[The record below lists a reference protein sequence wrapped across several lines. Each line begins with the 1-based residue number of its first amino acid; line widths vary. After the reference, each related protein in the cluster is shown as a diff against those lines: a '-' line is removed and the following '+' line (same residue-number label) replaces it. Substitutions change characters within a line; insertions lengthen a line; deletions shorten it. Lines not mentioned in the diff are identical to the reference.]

1 MCHASTQCLNMSPN
15 CTHLHTQAKVA
26 LWARSQEPLRDQH
39 NPILLAAVREQTV
52 TPLGNTNVCACMCVY
67 EFLFFCYTTIFEKYY
82 FSVLR
87 FLLLSAFVLHLHNT
101 SGCTY
106 VCTVLAVY
114 ALYWLYMHCIGC
126 ICTVLAVYALYW
138 LYMHCIGCICTVIGC
153 ICTVLA
159 VYALLLAVYAL
170 YSLFPLSLCRP
181 CSIDMLFTFVL
192 TI

>member
-15 CTHLHTQAKVA
+15 CTHLHTQAKAA

-114 ALYWLYMHCIGC
+114 ALYWLCMHCIGC

-138 LYMHCIGCICTVIGC
+138 LYMHCIRSSLCPCVDPVVLIC
-153 ICTVLA
+153 
-159 VYALLLAVYAL
+159 
-170 YSLFPLSLCRP
+170 YSLLFLLSDTIERH
-181 CSIDMLFTFVL
+181 DHMNTAHMLAQYL
-192 TI
+192 L